1 MNITWKNTSF
11 GQINTPYSSAPTNFK
26 VYKADSEI
34 DIYVIQSEE
43 TKSLIIAHEKDGKL
57 IPARLHL
64 GMERAK
70 ELCSATFT
78 IASTDEFKK
87 AINHKYTPNKE
98 AISAMLIREPISQ
111 SPFINTYLGSGFES
125 RLYGVLDVHHVED
138 KDGIKGL
145 SGKVCTYRID
155 IPQEKSDEI
164 HRDIKL
170 GILYDSIAGG
180 RNLIAA
186 IDNLKNRFKNIEK
199 FVILSVYASYQGS
212 KRIYERCNELG
223 VKCEFFCMH
232 ELLNASP
239 LNEYDCFYPL
249 WNICKEDEDILKT
262 FYKEKFRKICLGGD
276 WSANT
281 LGYEQAESVF
291 KKQMEDLGLS
301 EFFNKI
307 S

>member
-1 MNITWKNTSF
+1 MNITWKNTSS
-11 GQINTPYSSAPTNFK
+11 GQLQTPYTQSPTNYK
-26 VYKADSEI
+26 VYKADTDI

-43 TKSLIIAHEKDGKL
+43 TRSLVIAHNKDGKL

-64 GMERAK
+64 GMERAR
-70 ELCSATFT
+70 ELCAATFT
-78 IASTDEFKK
+78 IASTQEFKT
-87 AINHKYTPNKE
+87 AINHKYTPQKE
-98 AISAMLIREPISQ
+98 AISAMLIREPIAQ

-125 RLYGVLDVHHVED
+125 RLYGILDVHHVED

-155 IPQEKSDEI
+155 IPNDKSEEI
-164 HRDIKL
+164 HQDIKL

-186 IDNLKNRFKNIEK
+186 IDNLKERFKNIEK
-199 FVILSVYASYQGS
+199 FVILSVYASYQGC
-212 KRIYERCNELG
+212 KRINDRCKELG

-249 WNICKEDEDILKT
+249 WNISKEDEDILKT
-262 FYKEKFRKICLGGD
+262 FYKEKYRDICLGGD
-276 WSANT
+276 WTANT
-281 LGYEQAESVF
+281 LGSEQATSVF
-291 KKQMEDLGLS
+291 ESQMKALGL
-301 EFFNKI
+301 KY
-307 S
+307 

>member
-1 MNITWKNTSF
+1 MNITWKNTSS
-11 GQINTPYSSAPTNFK
+11 GKIQTPYNDSPINYDVFSAQL
-26 VYKADSEI
+26 
-34 DIYVIQSEE
+34 DINIHVLRSQD
-43 TKSLIIAHEKDGKL
+43 TKSLLIAHNKEGKL

-70 ELCSATFT
+70 QLCSATFT
-78 IASTDEFKK
+78 IASTEEFKK
-87 AINHKYTPNKE
+87 AINHKYIPAKE

-111 SPFINTYLGSGFES
+111 SPFINTYLGSGFQS
-125 RLYGVLDVHHVED
+125 RLYGVMDVHHVED

-155 IPQEKSDEI
+155 IPEEKSDEI
-164 HRDIKL
+164 HTDIKL

-199 FVILSVYASYQGS
+199 FVILSVYASYQGC
-212 KRIYERCNELG
+212 KRIDERCNELG

-262 FYKEKFRKICLGGD
+262 FYKEKYRDICLGGD

-291 KKQMEDLGLS
+291 KKQMEDLGL
-301 EFFNKI
+301 KY
-307 S
+307 

>member
-1 MNITWKNTSF
+1 MNITWKNTSS
-11 GQINTPYSSAPTNFK
+11 GQIQTPYLHSPTNYK
-26 VYKADSEI
+26 VFKADTDEN
-34 DIYVIQSEE
+34 IYVIQSQE
-43 TKSLIIAHEKDGKL
+43 TKSLVIAHNKDDKL

-70 ELCSATFT
+70 ELCAATFT

-87 AINHKYTPNKE
+87 AINHKYIPQKE
-98 AISAMLIREPISQ
+98 SISAMLIREPIAQ

-125 RLYGVLDVHHVED
+125 RLYGILDVHHVED

-155 IPQEKSDEI
+155 IPEEKSEEI

-186 IDNLKNRFKNIEK
+186 IDNLKERFKNIEK
-199 FVILSVYASYQGS
+199 FVILSVYASYQGC
-212 KRIYERCNELG
+212 KRINDRCKELG
-223 VKCEFFCMH
+223 VECQFFCMH

-249 WNICKEDEDILKT
+249 WNISKEDEEILKT
-262 FYKEKFRKICLGGD
+262 FYKEKYREICLGGD
-276 WSANT
+276 WTANT
-281 LGYEQAESVF
+281 LGREQAISVF
-291 KKQMEDLGLS
+291 DSQMKNLGLDY
-301 EFFNKI
+301 
-307 S
+307 

>member
-1 MNITWKNTSF
+1 MNITWKNTSS
-11 GQINTPYSSAPTNFK
+11 GQIQTPYNNSPTNYK
-26 VYKADSEI
+26 VYKADLDI
-34 DIYVIQSEE
+34 DIYVIQSQE
-43 TKSLIIAHEKDGKL
+43 TKSLIIAHEKESKL

-64 GMERAK
+64 GMARAK
-70 ELCSATFT
+70 DLCSATYT

-87 AINHKYTPNKE
+87 AINHKYIPQKQ
-98 AISAMLIREPISQ
+98 AISAMLIREPIAQ

-125 RLYGVLDVHHVED
+125 RLYAILDVHHVED

-155 IPQEKSDEI
+155 IPDEKSEDI
-164 HRDIKL
+164 HNDIKL

-199 FVILSVYASYQGS
+199 FTILSVYASYQGC
-212 KRIYERCNELG
+212 KRIYETCNALG
-223 VKCEFFCMH
+223 VECEFFCMH

-262 FYKEKFRKICLGGD
+262 FYKEKFRDICLGGD
-276 WSANT
+276 WTANT

-291 KKQMEDLGLS
+291 KTQMDNLGLTYP
-301 EFFNKI
+301 
-307 S
+307 

>member
-1 MNITWKNTSF
+1 MNITWTNTSS
-11 GQINTPYSSAPTNFK
+11 GKLQTPYTKSQTNYK
-26 VYKADSEI
+26 VFKADTQE

-43 TKSLIIAHEKDGKL
+43 TKSLVIAHNKDGKL

-64 GMERAK
+64 GMERAR
-70 ELCSATFT
+70 ELCAATYT
-78 IASTDEFKK
+78 IASTNEFKI
-87 AINHKYTPNKE
+87 AINHKYTPHKE
-98 AISAMLIREPISQ
+98 AISAMLIREPIAQ

-125 RLYGVLDVHHVED
+125 RLYGILDVHHVED

-155 IPQEKSDEI
+155 IPQEKSEEI

-186 IDNLKNRFKNIEK
+186 IDNLKDRFKNIEK
-199 FVILSVYASYQGS
+199 FVILSVYASYQGC
-212 KRIYERCNELG
+212 KRINDRCKELG

-249 WNICKEDEDILKT
+249 WNICKEDEEILKT
-262 FYKEKFRKICLGGD
+262 FYKEKFRDICLGGD
-276 WSANT
+276 WTANT
-281 LGYEQAESVF
+281 LGTEQAISVF
-291 KKQMEDLGLS
+291 ESQMRDLGL
-301 EFFNKI
+301 EY
-307 S
+307 